1 MPQSTTIQSTT
12 AQNTAVQNT
21 AAQSTL
27 GGLDPSTLT
36 AGVLWEAL
44 ASAAGCAV
52 TLLRADGTIEFANPR
67 SAELMGIPADAAPGK
82 RLHDLFSQPF
92 AETYVQALGR
102 VLASGASTSV
112 VKFIHGH
119 LLRSTLMPLAN
130 GRVLAICA
138 SPGEIEGAVRLA
150 LNASGS
156 SRKDELGP
164 LAALSAREL
173 EVLAHIG
180 AGKRTSEIASSLS
193 RSAKTIEHHIASIA
207 RKMGVSNRVEL
218 ARIAVNA
225 GLVDFHDHAA
235 A

>member
-1 MPQSTTIQSTT
+1 MIQH
-12 AQNTAVQNT
+12 APVPLVDP
-21 AAQSTL
+21 AAL
-27 GGLDPSTLT
+27 G

-44 ASAAGCAV
+44 SVASGCAV
-52 TLLRADGTIEFANPR
+52 TLLNADGTIEFANER
-67 SAELMGIPADAAPGK
+67 SAELIGAAPQAVIGK
-82 RLHDLFSQPF
+82 RLHDLFSPPF
-92 AETYVQALGR
+92 AESYVQALGQ
-102 VLASGASTSV
+102 VLTTGQSASV
-112 VKFIHGH
+112 IKFIHGH
-119 LLRSTLMPLAN
+119 LLRSTLMPLSS
-130 GRVLAICA
+130 GRVLVICA

-156 SRKDELGP
+156 SRRDELGP

-225 GLVDFHDHAA
+225 GLVDFKDHAVA
-235 A
+235 